1 MATNLQFIKQVTN
14 NAGRITSLSITDC
27 FPSQY
32 KVFQIFCDAN
42 TYTNIARQVDV
53 RLIDSGGSVI
63 SDSEYAYARLQ
74 LRSQASYNENKNE
87 SDTNWD
93 RPFCTNDNNPE
104 PAVGVLTLFNPNDSS
119 SFTFATSQG
128 ASMNGTGSLRG
139 AKFIGVHK
147 SAETITGLQIFNSDN
162 AMDSGTKLTVYG
174 VK

>member
-1 MATNLQFIKQVTN
+1 MATNLQFIKEVTN

-32 KVFQIFCDAN
+32 KIFQIFCDAV
-42 TYTNIARQVDV
+42 TYSDIARQVDV

-63 SDSEYAYARLQ
+63 SDSEYAYARKQ
-74 LRSQASYNENKNE
+74 LRSNASFNENK
-87 SDTNWD
+87 STGDTNWD
-93 RPFCTNDNNPE
+93 RPFCTNDNNPA

-119 SFTFATSQG
+119 SFTFAISQG
-128 ASMNGTGSLRG
+128 ASMNGSTGLRG

-162 AMDSGTKLTVYG
+162 AMDNGTRLTVYG

>member
-1 MATNLQFIKQVTN
+1 MATNLQFIKQVINTS
-14 NAGRITSLSITDC
+14 GRITTLNISDC
-27 FPSQY
+27 FPSKY
-32 KVFQIFCDAN
+32 KIFQVFCDAN
-42 TYTNIARQVDV
+42 CYTDIARQVDV
-53 RLIDSGGSVI
+53 RLLDSGGNVI

-74 LRSQASYNENKNE
+74 LRSNASFNENKSS

-104 PAVGVLTLFNPNDSS
+104 PSVGILTLYNPNDATSY
-119 SFTFATSQG
+119 TFATSQG

-147 SAETITGLQIFNSDN
+147 STEEITGLQIFNSDS
-162 AMDSGTKLTVYG
+162 AMDTGTKLTVYG